1 MNSRHVESEIFAML
15 GKRWGIFEQ
24 SRSVTT
30 SVFRALLKLEC
41 LSMFCFFFFFCVFTS
56 VSFPIAWS
64 RHNKVSRFI
73 PFLGA
78 HSLLSLPVMHYS
90 SQ

>member
-41 LSMFCFFFFFCVFTS
+41 LSMFCFFF
-56 VSFPIAWS
+56 SFSA
-64 RHNKVSRFI
+64 
-73 PFLGA
+73 
-78 HSLLSLPVMHYS
+78 SLLLLALPLPGVDTTKCQDSFHA
-90 SQ
+90 